1 MQLHYNILWIDN
13 DLQEYIDRGALER
26 LSQFLTDLGFKPYI
40 ISLFDESELDTH
52 LNQTKFDLIISDY
65 QLDNTTG
72 DKIVEHIRDKKVLT
86 EILFYSAKVNFKDEI
101 GEKLKFVDRISFQ
114 LGRDTLLER
123 IEGLIKL
130 TLDKLLELNAT
141 RGLITS
147 ETSQLDVLIEE
158 LVIELAINRLKI
170 TSDELN
176 EIINHYTT
184 DFLAKGEARFNKRY
198 EEIGFKNIF
207 PSIEAARKWKIFRE
221 LLKQYN
227 KSEESEYIAAFLIKN
242 STYSSEVIE
251 IRNKFA
257 HSKAMEKDGKTVLK
271 GQYGREDFE
280 FDDDACVA
288 IRKQIIAHSDNFNE
302 LLNHL
307 EIKIP

>member
-13 DLQEYIDRGALER
+13 DLQEYIDRGALVR
-26 LSQFLTDLGFKPYI
+26 LSQFLIDLGFKPYI
-40 ISLFDESELDTH
+40 VPLFDESELDTH

-86 EILFYSAKVNFKDEI
+86 EILFYSAKLNFKDEI

-123 IEGLIKL
+123 IEGLLKL

-147 ETSQLDVLIEE
+147 ETSQLDVQIEE

-170 TSDELN
+170 TPDELN
-176 EIINHYTT
+176 KIINHYAT
-184 DFLAKGEARFNKRY
+184 DFLATREASFNKRF
-198 EEIGFKNIF
+198 EEIGFENIF
-207 PSIEAARKWKIFRE
+207 PSIEATRKWNIFRD
-221 LLKQYN
+221 LLKTFN
-227 KSEESEYIAAFLIKN
+227 KVDESEVITSFLKKN
-242 STYSSEVIE
+242 STYFNQVID

-257 HSKAMEKDGKTVLK
+257 HSKAMEKNGKTVLK
-271 GQYGREDFE
+271 GQYGKEDFE

-288 IRKQIIAHSDNFNE
+288 IRKQIIAHSENFNE
-302 LLNHL
+302 LLAHL
-307 EIKIP
+307 GIEV